1 MRLALV
7 MATCLAVSGCSAA
20 QSAIDDLTRNVPA
33 APSAKDDVAA
43 DIRSLVSEKYNY
55 KTLVGYGWN
64 GNTYASQAELIAA
77 IDKTVAAEMAK
88 LVRVGSVE
96 SAVRILR
103 PNPRSLG
110 TATETANLRLAEARI
125 EALRQSG
132 LFTSLRVENTAP
144 GKFVAKGGDYVLRY
158 EVVTWRLRDGE
169 DRQTAIGNGADLPS
183 FVAKV
188 AKAVD
193 ILRND
198 KDYLYVLH
206 SVAGQNGA
214 EMVSFRDQKYPD
226 LVSLVD
232 AFDRLNAELAGQ
244 VVPTTKPLGGRA
256 LLVLPRH
263 APDVSMLLPGENP
276 GLIDSARKAYRLALD
291 KRFARFVQAAKVFS
305 DVTVVFADEMGAIP
319 VEYDWILWREPNA
332 SEWSARSRDEEIGP
346 LSLSSQPGGFAAALT
361 QALTMP
367 PDTEME
373 LNVAPPSGP
382 QPDYVA
388 PRVYMR

>member
-64 GNTYASQAELIAA
+64 GNTYASTAELNAA
-77 IDKTVAAEMAK
+77 IDKAVATEMAK
-88 LVRVGSVE
+88 LARLGSVE
-96 SAVRILR
+96 SAVRVLR

-110 TATETANLRLAEARI
+110 TVTEVANLRLAEARI
-125 EALRQSG
+125 DALRQSG
-132 LFTSLRVENTAP
+132 LFTSVRVENTAP

-169 DRQTAIGNGADLPS
+169 DRQVAIGNGADLPS
-183 FVAKV
+183 FAAKV
-188 AKAVD
+188 ARGVET
-193 ILRND
+193 LRND

-263 APDVSMLLPGENP
+263 APDVPLLLPGENP
-276 GLIDSARKAYRLALD
+276 GLVDSARKAFRLALD
-291 KRFARFVQAAKVFS
+291 KRFARFVQASKMFA
-305 DVTVVFADEMGAIP
+305 DVTLVFADELGAVP
-319 VEYDWILWREPNA
+319 VDYDWVLWRDPNA
-332 SEWSARSRDEEIGP
+332 SVWSARSRDDDFGP
-346 LSLSSQPGGFAAALT
+346 LTLNTQPQGFAASLAQSLT
-361 QALTMP
+361 LP
-367 PDTEME
+367 PDPD
-373 LNVAPPSGP
+373 LDVVDPSGAAA
-382 QPDYVA
+382 DGLV
-388 PRVYMR
+388 PRVYER